1 MDTVSTLISNF
12 MMKLTD
18 KEQLLYNSIWQGM
31 DQPKCGW
38 LHELD
43 PFNNSRMCAGVLS
56 SLVKKN
62 LVRSIQD
69 EENKKCYWVE
79 IINDLEL
86 I

>member
-1 MDTVSTLISNF
+1 

-18 KEQLLYNSIWQGM
+18 KEQLLFDSISQGM

-43 PFNNSRMCAGVLS
+43 PFNNPRVCAGVLS

-62 LVRSIQD
+62 LVKSTQD

-79 IINDLEL
+79 IVDNLEL

>member
-1 MDTVSTLISNF
+1 
-12 MMKLTD
+12 MKLTD
-18 KEQLLYNSIWQGM
+18 KEQLLFDSISRGM

-43 PFNNSRMCAGVLS
+43 PFNNPRVCAGVLS

-62 LVRSIQD
+62 LVKSTQD

-79 IINDLEL
+79 IVDNLEL

>member
-1 MDTVSTLISNF
+1 
-12 MMKLTD
+12 MKLTD
-18 KEQLLYNSIWQGM
+18 KEQLLFDSISQGM

-43 PFNNSRMCAGVLS
+43 PFNNPRVCAGVLS

-62 LVRSIQD
+62 LVKSTQD

-79 IINDLEL
+79 IVDNLEL